1 MKTKKPFAAVLVLC
15 ALLAALLSGCGSET
29 PTPTATPMPTAAS
42 SASPTPAVT
51 PMPSLDPENGE
62 VTDEDGVLGDEP
74 KETKMPDSDMGK
86 RR

>member
-29 PTPTATPMPTAAS
+29 PTPTATPMP
-42 SASPTPAVT
+42 
-51 PMPSLDPENGE
+51 SLDPENGE
-62 VTDEDGVLGDEP
+62 VTDEDGVLGNEP

>member
-1 MKTKKPFAAVLVLC
+1 
-15 ALLAALLSGCGSET
+15 
-29 PTPTATPMPTAAS
+29 MPTAAP

-62 VTDEDGVLGDEP
+62 VTDEDGVLGNEP